1 MAIRKRGR
9 VEEKVLDVDASM
21 QGTMTFKDPVNLKIN
36 GRFEGSL
43 DTKGSLTI
51 GEQAQVDAK
60 IKGEDVTISGR
71 VSGDVKASRSLK
83 LTSSAQVTGDITMPL
98 LSIDKGAV
106 LEGSCHML
114 KAPKHV
120 AISDNKDNLEKDR
133 LEIEDVAHYLEVDR
147 PIVEQWAK
155 EGRIPAEKKGN
166 KWTFQRSKIEE
177 WVVSERT
184 A

>member
-1 MAIRKRGR
+1 MAMRKRGK

-36 GRFEGSL
+36 GKFEGTL

-60 IKGEDVTISGR
+60 IKGEDITISGR
-71 VSGDVKASRSLK
+71 VAGDVKASKSLK

-98 LSIDKGAV
+98 LSIDEGAV
-106 LEGSCHML
+106 LDGSCHML

-120 AISDNKDNLEKDR
+120 TINEGKDSSKDR
-133 LEIEDVAHYLEVDR
+133 LEIEDVAHYLEVDK

-166 KWTFQRSKIEE
+166 KWTFQRSEIEE
-177 WVVSERT
+177 WVVSERMS
-184 A
+184 